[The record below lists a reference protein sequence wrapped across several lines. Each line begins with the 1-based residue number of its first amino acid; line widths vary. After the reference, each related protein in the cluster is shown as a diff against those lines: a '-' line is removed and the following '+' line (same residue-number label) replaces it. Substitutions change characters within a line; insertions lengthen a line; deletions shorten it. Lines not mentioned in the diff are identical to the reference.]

1 MKLTLLLLSMSIFLI
16 LFDKEAD
23 ESVLAFGIVFLIAT
37 VYQLKLKIK
46 KIKQNE
52 KINRQGRYFVRE
64 Y

>member
-37 VYQLKLKIK
+37 VYQFKLKLKK
-46 KIKQNE
+46 LE
-52 KINRQGRYFVRE
+52 R
-64 Y
+64 

>member
-46 KIKQNE
+46 KLE
-52 KINRQGRYFVRE
+52 KHSYGSKFKTSI
-64 Y
+64 